1 MDNAK
6 TFTLAECEAIILVAD
21 AIASERVHPEAV
33 DFSSRSLALAS
44 GAHPHLTGFLLDWLG
59 VFPMRPGYRRSV
71 EHLRAVIAEY
81 LPAARLQHAD
91 HLERLQAQGLYVVD
105 DPEVPTPDTTGTVRL
120 GDWEFS
126 A

>member
-1 MDNAK
+1 MDK
-6 TFTLAECEAIILVAD
+6 EKIFTLTECEAIIAVSE

-33 DFSSRSLALAS
+33 DFSSRTLAHAS
-44 GAHPHLTGFLLDWLG
+44 GAHPHLLEGLLDWLG
-59 VFPMRPGYRRSV
+59 VFRLRGYRRSV
-71 EHLRAVIAEY
+71 EQLRAVIAEY

-91 HLERLQAQGLYVVD
+91 HLERMQVQGVYVVD